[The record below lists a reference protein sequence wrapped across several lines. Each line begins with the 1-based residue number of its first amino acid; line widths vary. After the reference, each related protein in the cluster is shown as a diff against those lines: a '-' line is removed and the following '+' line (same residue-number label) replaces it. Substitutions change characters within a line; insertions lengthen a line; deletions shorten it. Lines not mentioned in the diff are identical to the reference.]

1 MKLFMNFLKYL
12 LVELNFYLFGNKG
25 EIRELFNETA
35 IINKNK
41 LDSDFCNK
49 AKKTIDQ
56 AIISSEELMWVDE
69 GNSDFRIWGFE
80 KIMPQIEDAL
90 NIQKK
95 IKKIEDYGGLKVHDW
110 LIMANKVQFTPDNKG
125 SGGGFHRDSPFT
137 RQVKYIWYLTDV
149 DESNGPFCY
158 QKGSNN
164 YNLCDLVNKNFG
176 ETRFDWPNQG
186 YISMCLPKGSEII
199 CDTRSLHGGKPIKHG
214 QRYAL
219 TLYTYT
225 KKGGKKEML
234 KSLGIEFKGD

>member
-35 IINKNK
+35 IIKKNK

-95 IKKIEDYGGLKVHDW
+95 NKKNRRLW
-110 LIMANKVQFTPDNKG
+110 W
-125 SGGGFHRDSPFT
+125 S
-137 RQVKYIWYLTDV
+137 
-149 DESNGPFCY
+149 
-158 QKGSNN
+158 
-164 YNLCDLVNKNFG
+164 
-176 ETRFDWPNQG
+176 
-186 YISMCLPKGSEII
+186 
-199 CDTRSLHGGKPIKHG
+199 
-214 QRYAL
+214 
-219 TLYTYT
+219 
-225 KKGGKKEML
+225 
-234 KSLGIEFKGD
+234 